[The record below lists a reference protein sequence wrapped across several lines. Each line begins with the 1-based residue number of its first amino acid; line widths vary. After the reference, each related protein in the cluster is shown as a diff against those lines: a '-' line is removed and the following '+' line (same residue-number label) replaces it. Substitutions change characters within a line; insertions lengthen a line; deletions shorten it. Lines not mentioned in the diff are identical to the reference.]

1 MIIFAATSVKLS
13 ELRTSV
19 QAVTYVKG
27 REEDHYSNELQ
38 LSSLEVTMALTKIFA
53 CSVDRHFLIR

>member
-1 MIIFAATSVKLS
+1 MVILKATSTILN

-27 REEDHYSNELQ
+27 REEDHIAMNNKGIV
-38 LSSLEVTMALTKIFA
+38 EVAKALTKIFA
-53 CSVDRHFLIR
+53 CSADKRFPTR